1 MASRFKSKLLES
13 LLQLKLVLYFCSF
26 LEFLMDAKYHNS
38 SRTDNGLCAKYRVY
52 ICAKGVDQLPLNL
65 KFELMLLLLQ
75 GTR

>member
-13 LLQLKLVLYFCSF
+13 LLQLKLVLYLCS
-26 LEFLMDAKYHNS
+26 FLMDAKYHNS
-38 SRTDNGLCAKYRVY
+38 SPTDNGPCAKYRVY
-52 ICAKGVDQLPLNL
+52 ICAKAVDQLPLNL